1 MQFIVS
7 SLQSN
12 RFEVTGRSMCP
23 TLMPGEHLLVKRL
36 SPTARI
42 FERGTLLLLKH
53 PLQPDLL
60 TIKRLVG
67 LPNELVALVNG
78 ELSID
83 RQPHREDYLSSPH
96 VGEHYTWHSG
106 ETTVGT
112 TESWIALSCL
122 APSGFATC
130 PSTDVAGSRG
140 RSIGPWHLSRPT
152 WAAPGR
158 RTDPVRARRRD

>member
-1 MQFIVS
+1 
-7 SLQSN
+7 
-12 RFEVTGRSMCP
+12 
-23 TLMPGEHLLVKRL
+23 MPGEHLLVKRL

-83 RQPHREDYLSSPH
+83 RQPHREDYLSSPY

-106 ETTVGT
+106 ESQYVVLGDNRRESYDSRHYGVVDRALLLGTV
-112 TESWIALSCL
+112 WFRYL
-122 APSGFATC
+122 PF
-130 PSTDVAGSRG
+130 DRRG
-140 RSIGPWHLSRPT
+140 RL
-152 WAAPGR
+152 
-158 RTDPVRARRRD
+158 